1 MELQN
6 LLTRD
11 SDKLTHAKEVEQM
24 ENVITQMTTQ
34 LKQSKQ
40 EAHLNKLELQ
50 KSQEMF
56 EEIEF
61 ENKKLR
67 KDNDFL
73 KNRIES
79 LEIEKQEIISK

>member
-1 MELQN
+1 M
-6 LLTRD
+6 
-11 SDKLTHAKEVEQM
+11 THAKEVEQM

>member
-6 LLTRD
+6 LLTQD

-50 KSQEMF
+50 KSQSLF

>member
-24 ENVITQMTTQ
+24 ENVITQMTAQ

-50 KSQEMF
+50 KSQGLQQEL
-56 EEIEF
+56 EF

-73 KNRIES
+73 KNRIDS
-79 LEIEKQEIISK
+79 LEIEK